1 MQERE
6 QFSSRWGLLVSV
18 LGIAVGTGNI
28 WRFPRIAASN
38 GGGSFLLP
46 WVLFLLVWSVPLIIA
61 EFAIGKHTRYGT
73 VGAMAKMLGSRF
85 AWMGAFI
92 GFVTTAIMFYYSVVA
107 GWCLKY
113 LFATLIQGLPQ
124 SSETADAAWASFTGS
139 FEPVLFHFIAIAIGA
154 YVTLAGVR
162 GIERANRFL
171 IPALLLIVVVAA
183 LRAVTLPGAWDGIVY
198 FFTPDPD
205 KLFKPEVWLNALTQN
220 AWDTG
225 AGWGL
230 IMTYAVYMRKR
241 EDIALNATLVGF
253 GNNSVSLL
261 AGITI
266 FAIIASVAGVGAF
279 DQLANQ
285 SNTGLT
291 FIWMP
296 QLFAKM
302 PGGQVLA
309 PLFFL
314 GLFFAALSSLISMIE
329 LAARIFMD
337 AGLRRKQAILLV
349 AGAGLLFGLPS
360 ALNMSFF
367 ENQDW
372 VWGVGLMISGAFIAF
387 SVIRF
392 GPGRFRLQLINQE
405 NSDIRVGRWWE
416 VIIRY
421 LVPIEVIVLL
431 GWWILLSIYNFDL
444 AAGQINPRW
453 WYPFSTYSVGTLI
466 FQWAFV
472 LAVFVML
479 NGWLSRRTLRAEAAS

>member
-6 QFSSRWGLLVSV
+6 HFSSRWGLLVSV

-46 WVLFLLVWSVPLIIA
+46 WVLFLLVWSIPLIIA
-61 EFAIGKHTRYGT
+61 EFAIGKYTRYGT

-92 GFVTTAIMFYYSVVA
+92 GFVTTAIMFYYSVVT

-113 LFATLIQGLPQ
+113 LFATLFQGLPQ
-124 SSETADAAWASFTGS
+124 SSDTARAVWTSFTGS
-139 FEPVLFHFIAIAIGA
+139 FEPVVFHFIAISIAA
-154 YVTLAGVR
+154 FVTLAGVR
-162 GIERANRFL
+162 GIERANRIL
-171 IPALLLIVVVAA
+171 IPTLVVIVLVAA
-183 LRAVTLPGAWDGIVY
+183 VRAVTLPGAWDGIVY
-198 FFTPDPD
+198 FFTPARGKLLDPS
-205 KLFKPEVWLNALTQN
+205 VWLNALTQN

-230 IMTYAVYMRKR
+230 IMTYAIYMRQR
-241 EDIALNATLVGF
+241 EDIPLNAALVGF

-279 DQLANQ
+279 DKLASQ

-337 AGLRRKQAILLV
+337 AGLQRKQAILLV
-349 AGAGLLFGLPS
+349 ASAGLLFGLPS

-392 GPGRFRLQLINQE
+392 GTRRFRMQLINQE
-405 NSDIRVGRWWE
+405 GADIRIGRWWE
-416 VIIRY
+416 GIIRY

-431 GWWILLSIYNFDL
+431 GWWVLLSIYNFDL
-444 AAGQINPRW
+444 SAGQVNPRW
-453 WYPFSTYSVGTLI
+453 WYPFSTSSVGTLI
-466 FQWAFV
+466 FQWSIALVVFV
-472 LAVFVML
+472 LM
-479 NGWLSRRTLRAEAAS
+479 NGWLSRRILAREETS